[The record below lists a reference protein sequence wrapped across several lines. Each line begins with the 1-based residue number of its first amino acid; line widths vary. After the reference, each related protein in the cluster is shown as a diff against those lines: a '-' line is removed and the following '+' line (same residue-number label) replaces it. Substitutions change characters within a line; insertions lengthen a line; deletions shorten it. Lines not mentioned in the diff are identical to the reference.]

1 MGIDPTVSRC
11 EIGLVSIVSYSR
23 PSHVSVSVPIS
34 FVKSD
39 CETDGS
45 SAALVKGDRDN
56 VVFLVPPGAV
66 LRVQAEDRRRLR
78 GEQQHLLPPRLH
90 EGDTTVHCTNCK
102 NVCLCI

>member
-1 MGIDPTVSRC
+1 M
-11 EIGLVSIVSYSR
+11 IVKTY
-23 PSHVSVSVPIS
+23 
-34 FVKSD
+34 

-90 EGDTTVHCTNCK
+90 EGDTMVHCKNCK
-102 NVCLCI
+102 DVSLCI